1 MEHQEQK
8 EEVVNESAQDNE
20 QVESTEVVEN
30 EDTSTEKDSKQSE
43 VVEEAGETD
52 YEKNMREVQEL
63 KATLEQQL
71 FESQLR
77 EHGLEIFSKIN
88 NIGSLNGAEKVKYL
102 QTIVDAI
109 LAKHSYKPLS
119 ANGEAVDIVEEALAK
134 GDVSKSLGAKFK
146 DWVGL

>member
-1 MEHQEQK
+1 MENHEKK
-8 EEVVNESAQDNE
+8 EDVVTESAQDNE
-20 QVESTEVVEN
+20 QIESTEVVEN

-43 VVEEAGETD
+43 TVEEVKETD
-52 YEKNMREVQEL
+52 YEKQMREVQEL

-77 EHGLEIFSKIN
+77 EHGLEIFAN
-88 NIGSLNGAEKVKYL
+88 VHNIGSLNGAEKVEYL

-119 ANGEAVDIVEEALAK
+119 ANGEAVDVVEEALSK
-134 GDVSKSLGAKFK
+134 GDISKSIGHKFMGWFGK
-146 DWVGL
+146 